1 MPHLRVFYI
10 KIWYLRYCVQFVF
23 GFDLTTFIALVRLVD
38 MRSKV
43 TTRDIEAHEQLSV
56 DYGDSAPNC
65 LLSVFWNA
73 CGIRRTIYDNINQYH
88 VTSKHTSSPCTNWIL
103 GGSSPHPLR
112 LVLWPS
118 YLVRGPDWG
127 DQGLQWGPHS
137 LTGVEWV
144 WLVSSLALS
153 LGPFWCLSDY
163 NLIFRYLLPVLFF
176 AFHGCVS

>member
-65 LLSVFWNA
+65 YPVCFWIA
-73 CGIRRTIYDNINQYH
+73 CGIRRRTIYDNINQYH
-88 VTSKHTSSPCTNWIL
+88 VTSKHTSSPCTNW
-103 GGSSPHPLR
+103 
-112 LVLWPS
+112 LVDLHLTHWGWYFDPATLS
-118 YLVRGPDWG
+118 EVRTEATKAYNEDLTH
-127 DQGLQWGPHS
+127 LQ
-137 LTGVEWV
+137 V
-144 WLVSSLALS
+144 WSEY
-153 LGPFWCLSDY
+153 G
-163 NLIFRYLLPVLFF
+163 
-176 AFHGCVS
+176 